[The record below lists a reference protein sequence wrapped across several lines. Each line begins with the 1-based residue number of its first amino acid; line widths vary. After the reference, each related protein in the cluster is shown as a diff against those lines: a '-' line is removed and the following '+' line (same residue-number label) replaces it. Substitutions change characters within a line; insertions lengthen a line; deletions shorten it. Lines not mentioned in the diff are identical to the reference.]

1 MKPLS
6 SLDLTPFRPQLPT
19 ESTET
24 YTALRK
30 EHLTAER
37 LLKIP
42 LIENRFKEGIE
53 DYTPCKYISY
63 TLREVATILK
73 EKVQDN
79 INTYNLKSSKLLDYC
94 KIATKID
101 YDKSQITFTLTWSGY
116 YIPETITTFTIT
128 VNL

>member
-1 MKPLS
+1 MKTLS
-6 SLDLTPFRPQLPT
+6 SLDFTPFRPQLPT

-37 LLKIP
+37 LLKIS
-42 LIENRFKEGIE
+42 LIENKFREGIE
-53 DYTPCKYISY
+53 NPYTPCKYIGY
-63 TLREVATILK
+63 TLGEVATILK
-73 EKVQDN
+73 GKVQDN
-79 INTYNLKSSKLLDYC
+79 IYNLKSSKLLDYC
-94 KIATKID
+94 KIAKEID

>member
-42 LIENRFKEGIE
+42 LIENRFKEGI

-73 EKVQDN
+73 GKVQDN
-79 INTYNLKSSKLLDYC
+79 INNLKSSKLLDYC
-94 KIATKID
+94 KIAKEID
-101 YDKSQITFTLTWSGY
+101 YDKFQITFTLTWSGY

>member
-1 MKPLS
+1 MKTLS

-24 YTALRK
+24 YTALKK
-30 EHLTAER
+30 EHPTAER

-42 LIENRFKEGIE
+42 LIENRFKKGI
-53 DYTPCKYISY
+53 DYNPCNYIGY
-63 TLREVATILK
+63 TLGEVANTLK
-73 EKVQDN
+73 RKVYDN
-79 INTYNLKSSKLLDYC
+79 IYNLKSSKLLDYC

-101 YDKSQITFTLTWSGY
+101 YDKSQVTFILTYSGY